1 MRLLLMPLLLP
12 CKMSSSQ
19 VQLVALMQLQASL
32 QQLLLLHSQR
42 QLKAQLAGGRGG
54 MAGLLCLL
62 RLRADCA
69 CCMLRWPAAGV
80 LLLRCG
86 GALPTAVHSSC
97 WHVMARC
104 TRKVPAFQ
112 MPQVR
117 GVVGQTVQNSS
128 GSVDSGFAVI

>member
-1 MRLLLMPLLLP
+1 MRLLLLLLP
-12 CKMSSSQ
+12 CKVSSSQ

-42 QLKAQLAGGRGG
+42 QLKAQLAGGSSRGS
-54 MAGLLCLL
+54 MVGLLC
-62 RLRADCA
+62 LRADCA

-97 WHVMARC
+97 WQVMAWC
-104 TRKVPAFQ
+104 MRKVPAFQ
-112 MPQVR
+112 MPQIR
-117 GVVGQTVQNSS
+117 GVVGQTGQTRAAQNLLTLA
-128 GSVDSGFAVI
+128 FCH